1 MILHKK
7 PEPLEPARENDPL
20 SAREWEVMMKIVSGQ
35 RVSDIAKDLQL
46 SVKTVSTY
54 LARVKTK
61 TGITTVTG
69 LAIQAAKQ
77 GLV

>member
-1 MILHKK
+1 
-7 PEPLEPARENDPL
+7 
-20 SAREWEVMMKIVSGQ
+20 MKIVSGQ